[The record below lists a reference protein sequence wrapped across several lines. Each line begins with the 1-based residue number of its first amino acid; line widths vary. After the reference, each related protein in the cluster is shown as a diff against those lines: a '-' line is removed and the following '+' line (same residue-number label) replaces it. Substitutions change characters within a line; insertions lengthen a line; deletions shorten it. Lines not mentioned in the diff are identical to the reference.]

1 MKRGSS
7 LQAGDPVAQPVQ
19 QAGPGGQKAGETF
32 SLGGSFK
39 ALFAGQV
46 SSIFG
51 DRINNIALIEIIA
64 MRTSRFADTGSIFEL
79 SNLTLA
85 MTVPSLLFAPFA
97 GALVDR
103 VSRKKVLVTAN
114 TLRGLAVM
122 SILFLRP
129 NVPLGTYYGIVA
141 FLYVMNLL
149 YVPARCAVMPEIV
162 PREKLLR
169 ANSILT
175 AGATVAAIAGFV
187 IGGIVSTKLG
197 WRTAIFINALAYLGS
212 AGAMALVKLRE
223 RGPVAVGQEHHLP
236 YFRSIAAGAA
246 EIVRS
251 AKVRLSVL
259 APPLVIIAG
268 TVAYVIGVPNIEG
281 LSADAT
287 MHIGFISGLAG
298 AGMAAGSYMAMRVL
312 SGVSRSVISGTCTAL
327 VCVVLSAFGFTT
339 SFAVLGATAVLA
351 GLAAGPVYVSSE
363 TTIQEESTEKRRA
376 TVFAFRDM
384 LMKGVAAGTAPLAG
398 LLDVELGTRNA
409 ILLLLAITLAVSI
422 LATRRDV

>member
-1 MKRGSS
+1 M
-7 LQAGDPVAQPVQ
+7 DPTERYTQRERNRQ
-19 QAGPGGQKAGETF
+19 DGEE

-64 MRTSRFADTGSIFEL
+64 VRTSRFADSGAIFEI

-103 VSRKKVLVTAN
+103 VSRKKTLVTAN
-114 TLRGLAVM
+114 VLRGLAVL

-129 NVPLGTYYGIVA
+129 DVPLGTYYAIVA
-141 FLYVMNLL
+141 FLYIMNLL
-149 YVPARCAVMPEIV
+149 YVPARCSVVPEIV
-162 PREKLLR
+162 ARRRLLR

-175 AGATVAAIAGFV
+175 AGATAAAIGGFV
-187 IGGIVSTKLG
+187 IGGVISTKLG

-212 AGAMALVKLRE
+212 AGAMAVIRLRHE
-223 RGPVAVGQEHHLP
+223 GPEQKDAVSHPP
-236 YFRSIAAGAA
+236 YFRSIAAGAG
-246 EIVRS
+246 EILRS

-268 TVAYVIGVPNIEG
+268 TVAYVIGVPNIEV

-287 MHIGFISGLAG
+287 MHIGFLSGLAG
-298 AGMAAGSYMAMRVL
+298 IGMAFGSYMTMRVL
-312 SGVSRSVISGTCTAL
+312 SGVNRFAISGVGTAA
-327 VCVVLSAFGFTT
+327 VCIVLSAFGFTT
-339 SFAVLGATAVLA
+339 SFTVLGAAALLA

-363 TTIQEESTEKRRA
+363 TTIQEESTENRRA
-376 TVFAFRDM
+376 TIFAFRDM

-398 LLDVELGTRNA
+398 LLAFKLGTQTA
-409 ILLLLAITLAVSI
+409 ILMLLAVTLMLSLITI
-422 LATRRDV
+422 RKR

>member
-1 MKRGSS
+1 MRMRMDRAQQEQTSADADDAAKVPLGSS
-7 LQAGDPVAQPVQ
+7 Y
-19 QAGPGGQKAGETF
+19 
-32 SLGGSFK
+32 K
-39 ALFAGQV
+39 ALFVGQL

-64 MRTSRFADTGSIFEL
+64 VRTSRFADTASIFEI

-97 GALVDR
+97 GAMVDR

-114 TLRGLAVM
+114 VLRGLAVL

-129 NVPLGTYYGIVA
+129 DVPLGTYYAIVA
-141 FLYVMNLL
+141 FLYIMNLL
-149 YVPARCAVMPEIV
+149 YVPARCSVVPEIV
-162 PREKLLR
+162 ARQRLLK

-175 AGATVAAIAGFV
+175 AGATAAAIGGFV
-187 IGGIVSTKLG
+187 IGGVISTKLG

-212 AGAMALVKLRE
+212 ASAMALIKLKDESRE
-223 RGPVAVGQEHHLP
+223 RMEKQRHPP
-236 YFRSIAAGAA
+236 YFKSIAAGAG
-246 EIVRS
+246 EILRS

-268 TVAYVIGVPNIEG
+268 TVAYVIGVPNIEA

-287 MHIGFISGLAG
+287 MHIGFLSGLAG
-298 AGMAAGSYMAMRVL
+298 TGMALGSYMTVRML
-312 SGVSRSVISGTCTAL
+312 SGVKRVTISGIGTVA
-327 VCVVLSAFGFTT
+327 VCLVLSAFGFTT
-339 SFAVLGATAVLA
+339 SFVALGTAALLA

-384 LMKGVAAGTAPLAG
+384 LMKGAAAGTAPLAG
-398 LLDVELGTRNA
+398 LLAVRLGVKPA
-409 ILLLLAITLAVSI
+409 ILLLLTVTLMLSLIAN
-422 LATRRDV
+422 RRNR

>member
-1 MKRGSS
+1 MD
-7 LQAGDPVAQPVQ
+7 AEQPDTQ
-19 QAGPGGQKAGETF
+19 QANTQHSEETR
-32 SLGGSFK
+32 LGGSYK

-64 MRTSRFADTGSIFEL
+64 LRTSRFADITSIFEL

-85 MTVPSLLFAPFA
+85 MTVPSLLFAPFG

-103 VSRKKVLVTAN
+103 VSRKKALVAAN
-114 TLRGLAVM
+114 VLRGLAVL
-122 SILFLRP
+122 SLLFLRP
-129 NVPLGTYYGIVA
+129 DVPLGSYYGIVT
-141 FLYVMNLL
+141 FLYIMNIL
-149 YVPARCAVMPEIV
+149 YVAARCTVVPEIV
-162 PREKLLR
+162 AKGRLLR

-175 AGATVAAIAGFV
+175 AGTTAAAIGGFV
-187 IGGIVSTKLG
+187 IGGVIATKLG

-212 AGAMALVKLRE
+212 AGAMATIRLKYGRRDAAGRE
-223 RGPVAVGQEHHLP
+223 SHPP
-236 YFRSIAAGAA
+236 YFRTIAAGAV
-246 EIVRS
+246 EIFRS

-287 MHIGFISGLAG
+287 MHIGFLSGLAG
-298 AGMAAGSYMAMRVL
+298 IGMALGSFMTMRVL
-312 SGVSRSVISGTCTAL
+312 HGVDRFTISGVGTVAICI
-327 VCVVLSAFGFTT
+327 VLSAFGFTT
-339 SFAVLGATAVLA
+339 SFAVLGAAAFLA

-363 TTIQEESTEKRRA
+363 TTIQEESTEDRRA
-376 TVFAFRDM
+376 TIFAFRDM

-398 LLDVELGTRNA
+398 LLAVKLETEHA
-409 ILLLLAITLAVSI
+409 ILLMLTATLVLSVI
-422 LATRRDV
+422 ATRRDR

>member
-1 MKRGSS
+1 MD
-7 LQAGDPVAQPVQ
+7 AEQPDTQ
-19 QAGPGGQKAGETF
+19 QANTRHSEETR
-32 SLGGSFK
+32 LGGSYK

-64 MRTSRFADTGSIFEL
+64 LRTSRFADITSIFEL

-85 MTVPSLLFAPFA
+85 MTVPSLLFAPFG

-103 VSRKKVLVTAN
+103 VSRKKALVAAN
-114 TLRGLAVM
+114 VLRGLAVL
-122 SILFLRP
+122 SLLFLRP
-129 NVPLGTYYGIVA
+129 DVPLGSYYGIVT
-141 FLYVMNLL
+141 FLYIMNIL
-149 YVPARCAVMPEIV
+149 YVAARCTVVPEIV
-162 PREKLLR
+162 AKGRLLR

-175 AGATVAAIAGFV
+175 AGTTAAAIGGFV
-187 IGGIVSTKLG
+187 IGGVIATKLG

-212 AGAMALVKLRE
+212 AGAMATIRLKYGRTDAAERE
-223 RGPVAVGQEHHLP
+223 SHPP
-236 YFRSIAAGAA
+236 YFRTIAAGAV
-246 EIVRS
+246 EIFRS

-287 MHIGFISGLAG
+287 MHIGFLSGLAG
-298 AGMAAGSYMAMRVL
+298 TGMALGSFMTMRVL
-312 SGVSRSVISGTCTAL
+312 HGVDRFTISGVGTVAICI
-327 VCVVLSAFGFTT
+327 VLSAFGFTT
-339 SFAVLGATAVLA
+339 SFAVLGAAAFLA

-363 TTIQEESTEKRRA
+363 TTIQEESTEDRRA
-376 TVFAFRDM
+376 TIFAFRDM

-398 LLDVELGTRNA
+398 LLAVKLETEHA
-409 ILLLLAITLAVSI
+409 ILLMLTATLVLSVI
-422 LATRRDV
+422 ATRRDR